1 MEAGGDVDLDVKGI
15 LKRGGRGQ
23 IDLLEFCVLS
33 INTDALFAY
42 CVDEYRL
49 RPQAAAAV
57 ALHDVFCAADAPA
70 RISATAALPP
80 KDVRIERAVHAFR
93 VPAPREAVD
102 RGRPDPKPQAAPSL
116 PPKYLFDSV
125 IQTLT
130 CGGGSPWRRLTT
142 SYDPEKT
149 PHENLPGGKLTAPQ
163 RAFVDHVWTPIVRPR
178 LVAAGF
184 WKLATIA

>member
-1 MEAGGDVDLDVKGI
+1 MNLDVKGI
-15 LKRGGRGQ
+15 LRRGGRGQ

-33 INTDALFAY
+33 IDTDALFFY

-57 ALHDVFCAADAPA
+57 TLHELFCAADAPA
-70 RISATAALPP
+70 RITAASALPP
-80 KDVRIERAVHAFR
+80 KDVRLERAVEAFR
-93 VPAPREAVD
+93 DPPQ
-102 RGRPDPKPQAAPSL
+102 RPNNDEETESQQTMMPPF
-116 PPKYLFDSV
+116 PPKYLFDPV
-125 IQTLT
+125 IEALT
-130 CGGGSPWRRLTT
+130 AAGGSPWQRLMA
-142 SYDPEKT
+142 SYDPEKS

-163 RAFVDHVWTPIVRPR
+163 RAFVDHTWTPIVRPK